1 MKYWVNGGLVESDGA
16 AISVLDHGFTVAD
29 GVFETLAVWSGQ
41 PFALTRHL
49 RRLTTSATGLGL
61 PAPEDTVV
69 REACQAVCSANL
81 SEIGDVGR
89 LRITYTSG
97 SAPLGSERGDHGCTL
112 VVAAAPTGAWPAT
125 ATVAVVPWPR
135 NERSPVA
142 GLKTT
147 SYAENVMALAAAKRL
162 GAGEALMPNTRG
174 ELCEGTG
181 SNVFVAV
188 EGRLLTP
195 PLSSGALGGITR
207 ELVIEWC
214 RRDMEV
220 LEAEL
225 PLEVLN
231 SADEVFITSSTRNVQ
246 PVSRIVGELPERE
259 LKAPGELTIRAAR
272 IFAQRAAA
280 DIDP

>member
-1 MKYWVNGGLVESDGA
+1 
-16 AISVLDHGFTVAD
+16 
-29 GVFETLAVWSGQ
+29 
-41 PFALTRHL
+41 
-49 RRLTTSATGLGL
+49 
-61 PAPEDTVV
+61 
-69 REACQAVCSANL
+69 
-81 SEIGDVGR
+81 
-89 LRITYTSG
+89 
-97 SAPLGSERGDHGCTL
+97 
-112 VVAAAPTGAWPAT
+112 
-125 ATVAVVPWPR
+125 
-135 NERSPVA
+135 
-142 GLKTT
+142 
-147 SYAENVMALAAAKRL
+147 MALAAANRL

-214 RRDMEV
+214 RQDMEV
-220 LEAEL
+220 REVDL
-225 PLEVLN
+225 PLDVL
-231 SADEVFITSSTRNVQ
+231 STADDVFITSSTRNVQ